1 MSQNALPGRSSS
13 RASGYGD
20 EGGGVSE
27 DAGRRAPGGARE
39 ARGTVLIIDDD
50 ASILEMVSEVLV
62 SEGYKTL
69 GARDG
74 KEALGVLER
83 ARPHVILLDMRM
95 PVMDGWAFASALRK
109 RGQQAPPVIVMTA
122 AEDARRWAAEIS
134 AQGYLE
140 KPFDLDDLLA
150 VVKRFAEQKP
160 RH

>member
-1 MSQNALPGRSSS
+1 MSQEAPPGLWSS

-20 EGGGVSE
+20 EGGGVPE
-27 DAGRRAPGGARE
+27 DAGRRAQDRARE
-39 ARGTVLIIDDD
+39 ARATVLIVDDD

-74 KEALGVLER
+74 KEALAVLEK
-83 ARPHVILLDMRM
+83 ARPQLILLDMRM
-95 PVMDGWAFASALRK
+95 PVMDGWAFASALRE

-134 AQGYLE
+134 AQGYLA

-150 VVKRFAEQKP
+150 VVKRFADQKP
-160 RH
+160 RN